1 MQFRMFELRV
11 AKHLHEPGRKIFEV
25 WNGEEFM
32 ANIYPTETGIKVISK
47 HIADDPQGAIVIE
60 KSPPIPALL
69 IRLTKP
75 SKSG

>member
-1 MQFRMFELRV
+1 MFELRV
-11 AKHLHEPGRKIFEV
+11 AEHSRKPDTKIFEV

-32 ANIYPTETGIKVISK
+32 ASIYPTETGIKVVSK
-47 HIADDPQGAIVIE
+47 HIADDPEGAIVIE
-60 KSPPIPALL
+60 KSPPIPAIL

>member
-1 MQFRMFELRV
+1 MFELRV
-11 AKHLHEPGRKIFEV
+11 TEHLHKPGRKIFGV

-32 ANIYPTETGIKVISK
+32 AGIYPTETGIKVVSK
-47 HIADDPQGAIVIE
+47 HIIDDPQGAIVIE
-60 KSPPIPALL
+60 KTPPIPVIL